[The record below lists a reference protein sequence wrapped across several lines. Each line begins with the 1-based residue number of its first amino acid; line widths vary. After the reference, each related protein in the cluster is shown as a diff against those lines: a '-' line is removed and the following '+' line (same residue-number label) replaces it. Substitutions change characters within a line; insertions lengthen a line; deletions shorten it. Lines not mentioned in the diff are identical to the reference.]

1 MFYPSN
7 ACTNPRSKSLIVR
20 DVSLNPMLESKEH
33 KIAILGLGYVGLPL
47 AVAFASHYDVLGFDT
62 NGEKAL
68 RIAGGI
74 DPTDELEGDQLA
86 LALQSKLRISSNPAD
101 LSICNT
107 FIITVPTDIKQDKSP
122 NLDPL
127 IEASKTIGQHLHAGD
142 LVIYE
147 STTYPGCTE
156 EICVP
161 ILEQTSGLTYNQDFT
176 VGYSP
181 ERINPGDKI
190 RKLKDILKVTA
201 GSTPEAANQVNQ
213 LYLTIIEAGTHL
225 APSIKVAEAAK
236 AIENAQRDVNI
247 SFINELA
254 LIFDKLAIDTGD
266 VLAAAQT
273 KWNFLP
279 FKPGLVGG
287 HCISVDPYYL
297 AHKAQEVGHD
307 PQVILSGR
315 RINDSMGLHVASSI
329 VKLMHQ
335 KDLPV
340 KGSKALILGLAFKE
354 NTGDVR
360 NSKVVD
366 VYQELKSFGLDVD
379 VYDPLASPIQAK
391 KEYGIDLLETI
402 DLSHY
407 STILLAVA
415 HDAFKTLEIAT
426 SKERVVYDLKGVLPR
441 DLVDKRL

>member
-1 MFYPSN
+1 MELDPKH
-7 ACTNPRSKSLIVR
+7 TR
-20 DVSLNPMLESKEH
+20 
-33 KIAILGLGYVGLPL
+33 IAVLGLGYVGLPL
-47 AVAFASHYDVLGFDT
+47 AVAFSKKFETIGFDINAEKVFFMS
-62 NGEKAL
+62 NGV
-68 RIAGGI
+68 
-74 DPTDELEGDQLA
+74 DPTNELEEGALSNALKDKLSITHDSSQLA
-86 LALQSKLRISSNPAD
+86 NS
-101 LSICNT
+101 T
-107 FIITVPTDIKQDKSP
+107 TYIITVPTDINPDKSP
-122 NLDPL
+122 NLEPL
-127 IEASKTIGQHLHAGD
+127 IKASELVGQYLKEED

-156 EICVP
+156 EVCVP
-161 ILEQTSGLTYNQDFT
+161 VLEKVSGLTFNQDFT

-181 ERINPGDKI
+181 ERINPGDKQ
-190 RKLKDILKVTA
+190 RNVTNILKVTS
-201 GSTPEAANQVNQ
+201 GSTPEAGQEVDA
-213 LYLTIIEAGTHL
+213 LYNAIITAGTHL

-254 LIFDKLAIDTGD
+254 LIFDKLNIDTGD
-266 VLAAAQT
+266 VLAAAGT

-315 RINDSMGLHVASSI
+315 RINDSMGLHVASSV
-329 VKLMHQ
+329 VKLLHQ

-340 KGSKALILGLAFKE
+340 KGGRALILGLAFKE

-366 VYQELKSFGLDVD
+366 VYQELKSFGMEVD
-379 VYDPLASPIQAK
+379 VFDPLANPAQALR
-391 KEYGIDLLETI
+391 EYGIALIQNI
-402 DLSHY
+402 DLSKY
-407 STILLAVA
+407 QAILLAVP
-415 HDAFKTLEIAT
+415 HQAFTTLAIQT
-426 SKERVVYDLKGVLPR
+426 SPQRVVYDLKGVLPR
-441 DLVDKRL
+441 QNVDKRL

>member
-1 MFYPSN
+1 MSTP
-7 ACTNPRSKSLIVR
+7 
-20 DVSLNPMLESKEH
+20 KEH
-33 KIAILGLGYVGLPL
+33 KIALLGLGYVGLPL
-47 AVAFASHYDVLGFDT
+47 AVAFAEHYEVLGFDT
-62 NGEKAL
+62 NAEKAH
-68 RIAGGI
+68 RITSGI
-74 DPTDELEGDQLA
+74 DPTDELEGDQLSHA
-86 LALQSKLRISSNPAD
+86 LTTRLRISSNPTD
-101 LSICNT
+101 LSACNT
-107 FIITVPTDIKQDKSP
+107 FIITVPTDINPDKSP

-127 IEASKTIGQHLHAGD
+127 IQASRTIGQHLRPGD

-156 EICVP
+156 EVCVP

-181 ERINPGDKI
+181 ERINPGDKQ
-190 RKLKDILKVTA
+190 RNVTNILKVTS
-201 GSTPEAANQVNQ
+201 GSTKEAAKEVDA
-213 LYLTIIEAGTHL
+213 LYNSIITAGTHL

-254 LIFDKLAIDTGD
+254 LIFEKLDIDTGD
-266 VLAAAQT
+266 VLAAAGT

-315 RINDSMGLHVASSI
+315 RINDGMGLHVASSI
-329 VKLMHQ
+329 VKLLHQ

-366 VYQELKSFGLDVD
+366 VYQELKSFGMEVD
-379 VYDPLASPIQAK
+379 VHDPLANPEQAMS
-391 KEYGIDLLETI
+391 EYGITLIKGVVLEN
-402 DLSHY
+402 Y
-407 STILLAVA
+407 QAILLAVP
-415 HDAFKTLEIAT
+415 HESFHSLTIQT
-426 SKERVVYDLKGVLPR
+426 SPQCVVYDLKGVLPR
-441 DLVDKRL
+441 QNVDKRL

>member
-1 MFYPSN
+1 MSTP
-7 ACTNPRSKSLIVR
+7 
-20 DVSLNPMLESKEH
+20 KEH
-33 KIAILGLGYVGLPL
+33 KIALLGLGYVGLPL
-47 AVAFASHYDVLGFDT
+47 AVAFAEHYDVLGFDT
-62 NGEKAL
+62 NAEKAH
-68 RIAGGI
+68 RIASGI
-74 DPTDELEGDQLA
+74 DPTDELEGDQLSHA
-86 LALQSKLRISSNPAD
+86 LTTRLRISSNPTD
-101 LSICNT
+101 LSACNT
-107 FIITVPTDIKQDKSP
+107 FIITVPTDINPDKSP

-127 IEASKTIGQHLHAGD
+127 IQASRTIGQHLRPGD

-156 EICVP
+156 EVCVP

-181 ERINPGDKI
+181 ERINPGDKQRNVTNI
-190 RKLKDILKVTA
+190 IKVTS
-201 GSTPEAANQVNQ
+201 GSTKEAAKEVDA
-213 LYLTIIEAGTHL
+213 LYNSIITAGTHL

-254 LIFDKLAIDTGD
+254 LIFEKLDIDTGD
-266 VLAAAQT
+266 VLAAAGT

-315 RINDSMGLHVASSI
+315 RINDGMGLHVASSI
-329 VKLMHQ
+329 VKLLHQ

-366 VYQELKSFGLDVD
+366 VYQELKSFGMEVD
-379 VYDPLASPIQAK
+379 VHDPLANPEQAMS
-391 KEYGIDLLETI
+391 EYGITLIKGVVLEN
-402 DLSHY
+402 Y
-407 STILLAVA
+407 QAILLAVP
-415 HDAFKTLEIAT
+415 HESFHSLTIQT
-426 SKERVVYDLKGVLPR
+426 SPQCVVYDLKGVLPR
-441 DLVDKRL
+441 QNVDKRL

>member
-1 MFYPSN
+1 MSTP
-7 ACTNPRSKSLIVR
+7 
-20 DVSLNPMLESKEH
+20 KEH
-33 KIAILGLGYVGLPL
+33 KIALLGLGYVGLPL
-47 AVAFASHYDVLGFDT
+47 AVAFAEHYDVLGFDT
-62 NGEKAL
+62 NAEKAH
-68 RIAGGI
+68 RIASGI
-74 DPTDELEGDQLA
+74 DPTNELEGDQLSHA
-86 LALQSKLRISSNPAD
+86 LTTRLTISSNPAD
-101 LSICNT
+101 LSACNT
-107 FIITVPTDIKQDKSP
+107 FIITVPTDINPDKSP

-127 IEASKTIGQHLHAGD
+127 IQASRTIGQHLRPGD

-156 EICVP
+156 EVCVP

-181 ERINPGDKI
+181 ERINPGDKQ
-190 RKLKDILKVTA
+190 RNVTNILKVTS
-201 GSTPEAANQVNQ
+201 GSTKEAAKEVDA
-213 LYLTIIEAGTHL
+213 LYNSIITAGTHL

-254 LIFDKLAIDTGD
+254 LIFEKLDIDTGD
-266 VLAAAQT
+266 VLAAAGT

-315 RINDSMGLHVASSI
+315 RINDGMGLHVASSI
-329 VKLMHQ
+329 VKLLHQ

-366 VYQELKSFGLDVD
+366 VYQELKSFGMEVD
-379 VYDPLASPIQAK
+379 VHDPLANPEQAMS
-391 KEYGIDLLETI
+391 EYGITLIKGVVLEN
-402 DLSHY
+402 Y
-407 STILLAVA
+407 QAILLAVP
-415 HDAFKTLEIAT
+415 HESFHSLTIQT
-426 SKERVVYDLKGVLPR
+426 SPQCVVYDLKGVLPR
-441 DLVDKRL
+441 QNVDKRL

>member
-1 MFYPSN
+1 MSTP
-7 ACTNPRSKSLIVR
+7 
-20 DVSLNPMLESKEH
+20 KEH
-33 KIAILGLGYVGLPL
+33 KIALLGLGYVGLPL
-47 AVAFASHYDVLGFDT
+47 AVVFAKHYDVLGFDT
-62 NGEKAL
+62 NAEKAH
-68 RIAGGI
+68 RIASGI
-74 DPTDELEGDQLA
+74 DPTNELGGDQLSHA
-86 LALQSKLRISSNPAD
+86 LTTRLRISSNPTD
-101 LSICNT
+101 LSACNT
-107 FIITVPTDIKQDKSP
+107 FIITVPTDINPDKSP

-127 IEASKTIGQHLHAGD
+127 IQASRTIGQHLRPGD

-156 EICVP
+156 EVCVP

-181 ERINPGDKI
+181 ERINPGDKQ
-190 RKLKDILKVTA
+190 RNVTNILKVTS
-201 GSTPEAANQVNQ
+201 GSTKEAAKEVDA
-213 LYLTIIEAGTHL
+213 LYNSIITAGTHL

-254 LIFDKLAIDTGD
+254 LIFEKLDIDTGD
-266 VLAAAQT
+266 VLAAAGT

-315 RINDSMGLHVASSI
+315 RINDGMGLHVASSI
-329 VKLMHQ
+329 VKLLHQ

-366 VYQELKSFGLDVD
+366 VYQELKSFGMEVD
-379 VYDPLASPIQAK
+379 VHDPLANPEQAMS
-391 KEYGIDLLETI
+391 EYGITLIKGVVLEN
-402 DLSHY
+402 Y
-407 STILLAVA
+407 QAILLAVP
-415 HDAFKTLEIAT
+415 HESFHSLTIQT
-426 SKERVVYDLKGVLPR
+426 SPQCVVYDLKGVLPR
-441 DLVDKRL
+441 QNVDKRL

>member
-1 MFYPSN
+1 MS
-7 ACTNPRSKSLIVR
+7 TL
-20 DVSLNPMLESKEH
+20 KEH
-33 KIAILGLGYVGLPL
+33 NIAILGLGYVGLPL
-47 AVAFASHYDVLGFDT
+47 AVAFAEHYEVLGFDT
-62 NGEKAL
+62 NAEKVHF
-68 RIAGGI
+68 ISSGI
-74 DPTDELEGDQLA
+74 DPTNELEGDQLSQA
-86 LALQSKLRISSNPAD
+86 LTTRLRISSNPAD
-101 LSICNT
+101 LSACNT
-107 FIITVPTDIKQDKSP
+107 FIITVPTDVNSDKSP

-127 IEASKTIGQHLHAGD
+127 ILASRTIGQYLHLGD

-156 EICVP
+156 EVCVP

-181 ERINPGDKI
+181 ERINPGDKV
-190 RKLKDILKVTA
+190 RKLKNILKVTA

-247 SFINELA
+247 SFMNELA
-254 LIFDKLAIDTGD
+254 LIFDKLGIDTGD
-266 VLAAAQT
+266 VLEAAGT

-297 AHKAQEVGHD
+297 AHKAQLVGHE
-307 PQVILSGR
+307 PEVILSGR
-315 RINDSMGLHVASSI
+315 KINDSMGLHVASSV
-329 VKLMHQ
+329 VKLLNQ

-340 KGSKALILGLAFKE
+340 KGGRALILGLAFKE

-360 NSKVVD
+360 NSKVID
-366 VYQELKSFGLDVD
+366 VYHELKSFGLTVD
-379 VYDPLASPIQAK
+379 VHDPLANPAQA
-391 KEYGIDLLETI
+391 ERVYGIELIQEINLEAYQAI
-402 DLSHY
+402 
-407 STILLAVA
+407 ILAVA
-415 HDAFKTLEIAT
+415 HNEYKGLKIHT
-426 SKERVVYDLKGVLPR
+426 STDRVVYDLKGIFPR
-441 DLVDKRL
+441 QNVDKRL

>member
-1 MFYPSN
+1 
-7 ACTNPRSKSLIVR
+7 
-20 DVSLNPMLESKEH
+20 
-33 KIAILGLGYVGLPL
+33 
-47 AVAFASHYDVLGFDT
+47 
-62 NGEKAL
+62 
-68 RIAGGI
+68 
-74 DPTDELEGDQLA
+74 
-86 LALQSKLRISSNPAD
+86 
-101 LSICNT
+101 
-107 FIITVPTDIKQDKSP
+107 
-122 NLDPL
+122 
-127 IEASKTIGQHLHAGD
+127 
-142 LVIYE
+142 VIYE

-156 EICVP
+156 EVCVP

-181 ERINPGDKI
+181 ERINPGDKQ
-190 RKLKDILKVTA
+190 RNVTNILKVTS
-201 GSTPEAANQVNQ
+201 GSTKEAAKEVDA
-213 LYLTIIEAGTHL
+213 LYNSIITAGTHL

-254 LIFDKLAIDTGD
+254 LIFEKLDIDTGD
-266 VLAAAQT
+266 VLAAAGT

-315 RINDSMGLHVASSI
+315 RINDGMGLHVASSI
-329 VKLMHQ
+329 VKLLHQ

-366 VYQELKSFGLDVD
+366 VYQELKSFGMVVD
-379 VYDPLASPIQAK
+379 VHDPLANPEQAMS
-391 KEYGIDLLETI
+391 EYGITLIKGVVLEN
-402 DLSHY
+402 Y
-407 STILLAVA
+407 QAILLAVP
-415 HDAFKTLEIAT
+415 HESFHSLTIQT
-426 SKERVVYDLKGVLPR
+426 SPQCVVYDLKGVLPR
-441 DLVDKRL
+441 QNVDKRL

>member
-1 MFYPSN
+1 MSTP
-7 ACTNPRSKSLIVR
+7 
-20 DVSLNPMLESKEH
+20 KEH
-33 KIAILGLGYVGLPL
+33 KIALLGLGYVGLPL
-47 AVAFASHYDVLGFDT
+47 AVAFAEHYDVLGFDT
-62 NGEKAL
+62 NTEKAL
-68 RIAGGI
+68 RIASGI
-74 DPTDELEGDQLA
+74 DPTNELEGDQLSHA
-86 LALQSKLRISSNPAD
+86 LNTRLRISSNPAD
-101 LSICNT
+101 LSACNT
-107 FIITVPTDIKQDKSP
+107 FIITVPTDINADKSP

-127 IEASKTIGQHLHAGD
+127 IQASRTIGQHLHPGD

-156 EICVP
+156 EVCVP
-161 ILEQTSGLTYNQDFT
+161 ILEQSSGLTYNQDFT

-181 ERINPGDKI
+181 ERINPGDKQ
-190 RKLKDILKVTA
+190 RNVTNILKVTS
-201 GSTPEAANQVNQ
+201 GSTKEAAKEVDA
-213 LYLTIIEAGTHL
+213 LYNSIITAGTHL

-254 LIFDKLAIDTGD
+254 LIFEKLDIDTGD
-266 VLAAAQT
+266 VLAAAGT

-315 RINDSMGLHVASSI
+315 RINDGMGLHVASSI
-329 VKLMHQ
+329 VKLLHQ

-366 VYQELKSFGLDVD
+366 VYQELKSFGMEVD
-379 VYDPLASPIQAK
+379 VHDPLANPEQAMS
-391 KEYGIDLLETI
+391 EYGITLIKGVVLEN
-402 DLSHY
+402 Y
-407 STILLAVA
+407 QAILLAVP
-415 HDAFKTLEIAT
+415 HESFHSLTIQT
-426 SKERVVYDLKGVLPR
+426 SPQCVVYDLKGVLPR
-441 DLVDKRL
+441 QNVDKRL

>member
-1 MFYPSN
+1 
-7 ACTNPRSKSLIVR
+7 
-20 DVSLNPMLESKEH
+20 MLEPKEH
-33 KIAILGLGYVGLPL
+33 KSAILGLGYVGLPL

-86 LALQSKLRISSNPAD
+86 HALQSRLRISSNPAD

-127 IEASKTIGQHLHAGD
+127 IQASKTIGQQLHAGD

-181 ERINPGDKI
+181 ERINPGDKV

-329 VKLMHQ
+329 VKLKHQ

-340 KGSKALILGLAFKE
+340 KDSKALILGLAFKE

>member
-1 MFYPSN
+1 MSTP
-7 ACTNPRSKSLIVR
+7 
-20 DVSLNPMLESKEH
+20 KEH
-33 KIAILGLGYVGLPL
+33 KIALLGLGYVGLPL
-47 AVAFASHYDVLGFDT
+47 AVAFAEHYDVLGFDT
-62 NGEKAL
+62 NAEKAH
-68 RIAGGI
+68 RIASGT
-74 DPTDELEGDQLA
+74 DPTNELEGDQLSHA
-86 LALQSKLRISSNPAD
+86 LTTRLRISSNPAD
-101 LSICNT
+101 LSACNT
-107 FIITVPTDIKQDKSP
+107 FIITVPTDINPDKSP

-127 IEASKTIGQHLHAGD
+127 IQASRTIGQHLHPGD

-156 EICVP
+156 EVCVP

-181 ERINPGDKI
+181 ERINPGDKQ
-190 RKLKDILKVTA
+190 RNVTNILKVTS
-201 GSTPEAANQVNQ
+201 GSTKEAAKEVDA
-213 LYLTIIEAGTHL
+213 LYNSIITAGTHL

-254 LIFDKLAIDTGD
+254 LIFDKLKIDTGD
-266 VLAAAQT
+266 VLAAAGT

-315 RINDSMGLHVASSI
+315 RINDGMGLHVASSI
-329 VKLMHQ
+329 VKLLHQ

-366 VYQELKSFGLDVD
+366 VYQELKSFGIEVD
-379 VYDPLASPIQAK
+379 VHDPLANPEQAIN
-391 KEYGIDLLETI
+391 EYGITLIKEVVLEN
-402 DLSHY
+402 Y
-407 STILLAVA
+407 QAVLLAVP
-415 HDAFKTLEIAT
+415 HESFHSLTIQT
-426 SKERVVYDLKGVLPR
+426 SPQCVVYDLKGVLPR
-441 DLVDKRL
+441 QNVDKRL

>member
-1 MFYPSN
+1 MPKRPIGITS
-7 ACTNPRSKSLIVR
+7 
-20 DVSLNPMLESKEH
+20 
-33 KIAILGLGYVGLPL
+33 
-47 AVAFASHYDVLGFDT
+47 
-62 NGEKAL
+62 
-68 RIAGGI
+68 GI
-74 DPTDELEGDQLA
+74 DPTDELEGDQLSHA
-86 LALQSKLRISSNPAD
+86 LTTRLRMSSNPTD
-101 LSICNT
+101 LSACNT
-107 FIITVPTDIKQDKSP
+107 FIITVPTDINPDKSP

-127 IEASKTIGQHLHAGD
+127 IQASRTIGQHLHPGD

-156 EICVP
+156 EVCVP

-181 ERINPGDKI
+181 ERINPGDKQ
-190 RKLKDILKVTA
+190 RNVTNILKVTS
-201 GSTPEAANQVNQ
+201 GSTKEAAKEVDA
-213 LYLTIIEAGTHL
+213 LYKSIITAGTHL

-254 LIFDKLAIDTGD
+254 LIFEKLNIDTGD
-266 VLAAAQT
+266 VLAAAST

-315 RINDSMGLHVASSI
+315 RINDGMGLHVASSI
-329 VKLMHQ
+329 VKLLHQ

-366 VYQELKSFGLDVD
+366 VYQELKSFGMVVD
-379 VYDPLASPIQAK
+379 VHDPLANPEQAMS
-391 KEYGIDLLETI
+391 EYEITLIKGVVLEN
-402 DLSHY
+402 Y
-407 STILLAVA
+407 QAILLAVP
-415 HDAFKTLEIAT
+415 HESFHSLTIQT
-426 SKERVVYDLKGVLPR
+426 SPQCVVYDLKGVLPR
-441 DLVDKRL
+441 QNVDKRL

>member
-1 MFYPSN
+1 MSTP
-7 ACTNPRSKSLIVR
+7 
-20 DVSLNPMLESKEH
+20 KEH

-47 AVAFASHYDVLGFDT
+47 AVAFAEHYDVLGFDT
-62 NGEKAL
+62 NAEKAH
-68 RIAGGI
+68 RIASGI
-74 DPTDELEGDQLA
+74 DPTNEFVGDQLSHA
-86 LALQSKLRISSNPAD
+86 LTTRLRISSNPTD
-101 LSICNT
+101 LSACNT
-107 FIITVPTDIKQDKSP
+107 FIITVPTDINPDKSP

-127 IEASKTIGQHLHAGD
+127 IQASRTIGQHLRPGD

-156 EICVP
+156 EVCVP

-181 ERINPGDKI
+181 ERINPGDKQ
-190 RKLKDILKVTA
+190 RNVTNILKVTS
-201 GSTPEAANQVNQ
+201 GSTKEAAKEVDA
-213 LYLTIIEAGTHL
+213 LYNSIITAGTHL

-254 LIFDKLAIDTGD
+254 LIFEKLDIDTGD
-266 VLAAAQT
+266 VLAAAGT

-315 RINDSMGLHVASSI
+315 RINDGMGLHVASSI
-329 VKLMHQ
+329 VKLLHQ

-366 VYQELKSFGLDVD
+366 VYQELKSFGMEVD
-379 VYDPLASPIQAK
+379 VHDPLANPEQAMS
-391 KEYGIDLLETI
+391 EYGITLIKGVVLEN
-402 DLSHY
+402 Y
-407 STILLAVA
+407 QVILLAVP
-415 HDAFKTLEIAT
+415 HESFHSLTIQT
-426 SKERVVYDLKGVLPR
+426 SPQCVVYDLKGVLPR
-441 DLVDKRL
+441 QNVDKRL

>member
-1 MFYPSN
+1 MSTP
-7 ACTNPRSKSLIVR
+7 
-20 DVSLNPMLESKEH
+20 KEH
-33 KIAILGLGYVGLPL
+33 KIALLGLGYVGLPL
-47 AVAFASHYDVLGFDT
+47 AVAFAEHYDVLGFDT
-62 NGEKAL
+62 NAVKAH
-68 RIAGGI
+68 RIASGI
-74 DPTDELEGDQLA
+74 DPTNELGGDQLSHA
-86 LALQSKLRISSNPAD
+86 LTTRLRISSNPTD
-101 LSICNT
+101 LSACNT
-107 FIITVPTDIKQDKSP
+107 FIITVPTDINPDKSP

-127 IEASKTIGQHLHAGD
+127 IQASRTIGQHLHPGD

-156 EICVP
+156 EVCVP
-161 ILEQTSGLTYNQDFT
+161 ILEQSSGLTYNLDFT

-181 ERINPGDKI
+181 ERINPGDKQ
-190 RKLKDILKVTA
+190 RNVTNILKVTS
-201 GSTPEAANQVNQ
+201 GSTKEAAKEVDA
-213 LYLTIIEAGTHL
+213 LYNSIITAGTHL

-254 LIFDKLAIDTGD
+254 LIFEKLDIDTGD
-266 VLAAAQT
+266 VLAAAGT

-315 RINDSMGLHVASSI
+315 RINDGMGLHVASSI
-329 VKLMHQ
+329 VKLLHQ

-366 VYQELKSFGLDVD
+366 VYQELKSFGMEVD
-379 VYDPLASPIQAK
+379 VHDPLANPEQAMS
-391 KEYGIDLLETI
+391 EYGITLIKGVVLEN
-402 DLSHY
+402 Y
-407 STILLAVA
+407 QAILLAVP
-415 HDAFKTLEIAT
+415 HESFHSLTIQT
-426 SKERVVYDLKGVLPR
+426 SPQCVVYDLKGVLPR
-441 DLVDKRL
+441 QNVDKRL

>member
-1 MFYPSN
+1 MSTP
-7 ACTNPRSKSLIVR
+7 
-20 DVSLNPMLESKEH
+20 KEH
-33 KIAILGLGYVGLPL
+33 KIALLGLGYVGLPL
-47 AVAFASHYDVLGFDT
+47 AVAFAEHYDVLGFDT
-62 NGEKAL
+62 NAEKAH
-68 RIAGGI
+68 RIASGI
-74 DPTDELEGDQLA
+74 DPTNELEGDQLSHA
-86 LALQSKLRISSNPAD
+86 LNTRLRISSNLAD
-101 LSICNT
+101 LSACNT
-107 FIITVPTDIKQDKSP
+107 FIITVPTDINADKSP

-127 IEASKTIGQHLHAGD
+127 IQASRTIGQHLQPGD

-156 EICVP
+156 EVCVP

-181 ERINPGDKI
+181 ERINPGDKQ
-190 RKLKDILKVTA
+190 RNVTNILKVTS
-201 GSTPEAANQVNQ
+201 GSTKEAAKEVDA
-213 LYLTIIEAGTHL
+213 LYNSIITAGTHL

-254 LIFDKLAIDTGD
+254 LIFDKLNIDTGD
-266 VLAAAQT
+266 VLAAAGT

-315 RINDSMGLHVASSI
+315 RINDGMGLHVASSI
-329 VKLMHQ
+329 VKLLHQ

-366 VYQELKSFGLDVD
+366 VYQELKSFGMEVD
-379 VYDPLASPIQAK
+379 VHDPLANPEQAIN
-391 KEYGIDLLETI
+391 EYGITLIKGVVLEN
-402 DLSHY
+402 Y
-407 STILLAVA
+407 QAILLAVP
-415 HDAFKTLEIAT
+415 HESFHSLTIQT
-426 SKERVVYDLKGVLPR
+426 SPQCVVYDLKGVLPR
-441 DLVDKRL
+441 QNVDKRL

>member
-1 MFYPSN
+1 MSTP
-7 ACTNPRSKSLIVR
+7 
-20 DVSLNPMLESKEH
+20 KEH
-33 KIAILGLGYVGLPL
+33 KIALLGLGYVGLPL
-47 AVAFASHYDVLGFDT
+47 AVAFAEHYDVLGFDT
-62 NGEKAL
+62 NAEKAH
-68 RIAGGI
+68 RITSGI
-74 DPTDELEGDQLA
+74 DPTDELEGDQLSHA
-86 LALQSKLRISSNPAD
+86 LTTRLRISSNPTD
-101 LSICNT
+101 LSASNT
-107 FIITVPTDIKQDKSP
+107 FIITVPTDVNPDKSP

-127 IEASKTIGQHLHAGD
+127 IQASRTIGQHLHPGD

-156 EICVP
+156 EVCVP
-161 ILEQTSGLTYNQDFT
+161 ILEQTSGLTYNQEFT

-181 ERINPGDKI
+181 ERINPGDKQ
-190 RKLKDILKVTA
+190 RKVTNILKVTS
-201 GSTPEAANQVNQ
+201 GSTKEAAKEVDA
-213 LYLTIIEAGTHL
+213 LYNSIITAGTHL

-254 LIFDKLAIDTGD
+254 LIFDKLEIDTGD
-266 VLAAAQT
+266 VLAAAGT

-315 RINDSMGLHVASSI
+315 RINDSMGLHVASSV

-335 KDLPV
+335 KDLQV
-340 KGSKALILGLAFKE
+340 KGGKALILGLAFKE

-366 VYQELKSFGLDVD
+366 VYQELKSFGMEVD
-379 VYDPLASPIQAK
+379 VYDPLANPVQAL
-391 KEYGIDLLETI
+391 KEYGITLI
-402 DLSHY
+402 QNIKLSDY
-407 STILLAVA
+407 QAVLLAVP
-415 HDAFKTLEIAT
+415 HQAFSTLDIQT
-426 SKERVVYDLKGVLPR
+426 SPQCVVYDLKGVLPR
-441 DLVDKRL
+441 KKVDKRL

>member
-1 MFYPSN
+1 MST
-7 ACTNPRSKSLIVR
+7 AR
-20 DVSLNPMLESKEH
+20 EH

-47 AVAFASHYDVLGFDT
+47 AVAFAAHYDVLGFDT
-62 NGEKAL
+62 NAEKAH
-68 RIAGGI
+68 RIASGI
-74 DPTDELEGDQLA
+74 DTTNELEGDELSHA
-86 LALQSKLRISSNPAD
+86 LTTRLRISSNPAD
-101 LSICNT
+101 LSAYST
-107 FIITVPTDIKQDKSP
+107 FIITVPTDINPDKSP

-127 IEASKTIGQHLHAGD
+127 IKASRTIGKYLHPGD

-156 EICVP
+156 EVCVP
-161 ILEQTSGLTYNQDFT
+161 ILQQTSGLAYNQDFT

-181 ERINPGDKI
+181 ERINPGDKV
-190 RKLKDILKVTA
+190 RKLKNIPKVTA

-213 LYLTIIEAGTHL
+213 LYLSIIEAGTHL

-247 SFINELA
+247 SFMNELA
-254 LIFDKLAIDTGD
+254 LIFDKLDIDTGD

-273 KWNFLP
+273 KWNFMP

-297 AHKAQEVGHD
+297 AYKAQEVGHD

-315 RINDSMGLHVASSI
+315 RINDSMGLHVSSSI

-354 NTGDVR
+354 NTGDTR
-360 NSKVVD
+360 NSRVID
-366 VYQELKSFGLDVD
+366 VYHELKSFGLEVD
-379 VYDPLASPIQAK
+379 VYDPLANPVQAK
-391 KEYGIDLLETI
+391 NEYGIELLEN
-402 DLSHY
+402 LSLEKY
-407 STILLAVA
+407 PAILLAVA
-415 HDAFKTLEIAT
+415 HEAFKGLNIAT
-426 SKERVVYDLKGVLPR
+426 SKDRVVYDLKGILPR